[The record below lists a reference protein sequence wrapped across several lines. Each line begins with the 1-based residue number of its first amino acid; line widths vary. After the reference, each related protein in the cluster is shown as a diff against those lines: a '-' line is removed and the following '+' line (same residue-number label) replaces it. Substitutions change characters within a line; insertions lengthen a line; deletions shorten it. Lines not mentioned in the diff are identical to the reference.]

1 LVPKARVELYC
12 TDEWSIRR
20 DNAIEARYEAFANVA
35 KSDKPQGIALSPG
48 FNPGYPWIG
57 LKMLVYK
64 VILMP
69 NSGLMAVPMD
79 DHPFDSRSPVVRELG
94 VGAWAAPKIWKVLS
108 LLGTALFASCV
119 ATERSSFISVNT
131 QPANVGDAGIAARAY
146 HDSGAYNRDLTTVAN
161 RAALWISGRAA
172 SVGQPALVL
181 DIDETA
187 LSNWEII
194 VLDDFGRP
202 IAGPC
207 DPGSGAPCGWAA
219 WDQLGRDPAIEPTL
233 QVFRRARGAHV
244 TVFFITGR
252 PENQRAATERNLR
265 QAGFAGYA
273 RLFMVPNGAHF
284 ASAADFKAP
293 VRAEIERL
301 GYTIIAN
308 MGDQPSDLLGGHAEK
323 KFLLPNPFYR
333 VR

>member
-1 LVPKARVELYC
+1 
-12 TDEWSIRR
+12 
-20 DNAIEARYEAFANVA
+20 
-35 KSDKPQGIALSPG
+35 
-48 FNPGYPWIG
+48 
-57 LKMLVYK
+57 MLVYPA
-64 VILMP
+64 ILMP
-69 NSGLMAVPMD
+69 NPGLIPMPKD
-79 DHPFDSRSPVVRELG
+79 DPAFNSVLPVSRKLG
-94 VGAWAAPKIWKVLS
+94 VEARPARKIWKVFS
-108 LLGTALFASCV
+108 LLGTVLLASC
-119 ATERSSFISVNT
+119 ATTEHSTFISVTT

-146 HDSGAYNRDLTTVAN
+146 HDSGAYDRDLTAVAN
-161 RAALWISGRAA
+161 KAALWIRERAA
-172 SVGQPALVL
+172 NVRRPALVL

-202 IAGPC
+202 ISGPC

-233 QVFRRARGAHV
+233 QVFRTARGANV

-252 PENQRAATERNLR
+252 PENQRTATERNLL

-284 ASAADFKAP
+284 ASAADFKTP

-323 KFLLPNPFYR
+323 KFLLPDPFYR
-333 VR
+333 VP